1 MARTEIKFNAVN
13 LTRNCAM
20 LPEQIQKTIVLTV
33 DYASK
38 YGEGKMKAEAPW
50 TDRTGAA
57 RTGLFTDKFHAGTL
71 GKGVHRI
78 VFGHSVDYGIWLE
91 VANSG
96 RYQIIMPTVK
106 AVGTDLMKGLEG
118 MLNHPGQPIP
128 GIFKTFEPSMGR
140 KGTSQGVRV
149 RSERQGRRV
158 KRTAKR
164 TGRKIIKRGFDV

>member
-13 LTRNCAM
+13 LTRNCAL
-20 LPEQIQKTIVLTV
+20 LPEQIQKTIILTV

-71 GKGVHRI
+71 SKGVHKI

-106 AVGTDLMKGLEG
+106 SVGTDLMKGLEG

-128 GIFKTFEPSMGR
+128 GIFKTFEPSAGR
-140 KGTSQGVRV
+140 KGTSQGFTVRT
-149 RSERQGRRV
+149 ERQARRV
-158 KRTAKR
+158 KRVTKR
-164 TGRKIIKRGFDV
+164 NVRRGARRV